1 MLAAINEQRLESV
14 TSKMGHPDVG
24 DRKACTALLHDFILD
39 VIESLVEDGL
49 LTDVGELPTR
59 HTQLQQELELE
70 SRKLV
75 AAVLRASGADA
86 ATRAQRCALQEAQQ
100 RAADEAEAQ
109 QRAATTAAQV
119 PQLTAAVAAAPKYT
133 YYLVLDFE
141 ATCAE
146 SDPTQSAWSEIIE
159 WPCILVDARTL
170 RVVAEFHEYVRPT
183 GRPQLTSFC
192 TKLTGITQPQV
203 DTAEPIDVVAKR
215 FGAWLPATLG
225 TDDLSGVLPI
235 TCGEPDLSAMLPL
248 ECTRKGL
255 RVPPVLKR
263 YCNIKR
269 PFKEL
274 LGVAPGGMAKMLRTL
289 NLRLEGR
296 HHSGIDDARNIAR
309 IVAAIAGR
317 GAAIDVTGRAPSGC
331 RG

>member
-1 MLAAINEQRLESV
+1 M
-14 TSKMGHPDVG
+14 
-24 DRKACTALLHDFILD
+24 
-39 VIESLVEDGL
+39 
-49 LTDVGELPTR
+49 
-59 HTQLQQELELE
+59 
-70 SRKLV
+70 
-75 AAVLRASGADA
+75 
-86 ATRAQRCALQEAQQ
+86 
-100 RAADEAEAQ
+100 
-109 QRAATTAAQV
+109 